1 MYRIGIDLGGT
12 KTEGAVLDYDDDAA
26 GPRVLERTRVPTP
39 SRYDMILETIH
50 GMVERLDP
58 GGPRTV
64 GVGTPG
70 TTGPDGL
77 IRNSNT
83 ACLRGRPLK
92 ADIEEMLGTDISM
105 ANDADC
111 FTAAEARMGAGSGRR
126 VVFGVI
132 MGTGVGG
139 GISVDGKVVAGRAGM
154 CGEWGHSVLHP
165 DGRRCWCGKRG
176 CVEAYISGPALEER
190 WMSMTGSRM
199 AIPGIVSERPAGYE
213 RWRDGFVE
221 DFGLALSNV
230 VQVLD
235 PDAVVLGG
243 GLSNVP
249 FLYDLGAAAVHG
261 RALVGGVPILPN
273 RLGDSAGVLGAAL
286 LGAD

>member
-12 KTEGAVLDYDDDAA
+12 KTEGAVLDDT
-26 GPRVLERTRVPTP
+26 GLRVLERTRVPTP
-39 SRYDMILETIH
+39 SRYDMILETIR
-50 GMVERLDP
+50 GTVERLDP
-58 GGPRTV
+58 GGPHTV

-92 ADIEEMLGTDISM
+92 ADIEETLGITISM

-139 GISVDGKVVAGRAGM
+139 GISVDGKVMAGRAGM
-154 CGEWGHSVLHP
+154 CGEWGHSVLYP

-190 WMSMTGSRM
+190 WLSMTGSRM
-199 AIPGIVSERPAGYE
+199 AIPRIVSERPAGYE

-249 FLYDLGAAAVHG
+249 FLYDLGVAAVHR